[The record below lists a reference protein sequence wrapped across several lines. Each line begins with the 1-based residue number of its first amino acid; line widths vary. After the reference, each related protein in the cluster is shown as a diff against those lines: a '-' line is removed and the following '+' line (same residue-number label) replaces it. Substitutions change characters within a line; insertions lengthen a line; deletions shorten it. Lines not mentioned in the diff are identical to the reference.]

1 MPLNT
6 VIINIHVTGKQIKP
20 LLGLANGCFQV
31 TNLTVLPSF
40 SFATELPSQASLITK
55 RKRTAF
61 LVYVSHTQTHTRNK
75 NKKEQSPKL
84 PQASL

>member
-1 MPLNT
+1 MACRHLKASLMFYKGREMPLNT

-20 LLGLANGCFQV
+20 LLGLANGCFKV
-31 TNLTVLPSF
+31 TNMTASPSF

-61 LVYVSHTQTHTRNK
+61 LVYVSHR
-75 NKKEQSPKL
+75 
-84 PQASL
+84 